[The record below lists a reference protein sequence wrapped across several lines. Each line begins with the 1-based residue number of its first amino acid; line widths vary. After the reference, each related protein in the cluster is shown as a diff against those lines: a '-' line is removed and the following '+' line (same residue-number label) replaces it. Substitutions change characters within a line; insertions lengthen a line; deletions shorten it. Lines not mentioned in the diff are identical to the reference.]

1 MPHLHQRYSHNF
13 LCKLQTCAHL
23 YKTHYLIVK
32 LFAKVFIVSQLDQ
45 VPSGQISYLEH
56 FCIPT
61 HNPTLSTLYTLSKR
75 LWDLN
80 IKLKTIYFRKHF
92 NLEVDCAFQ
101 WEFLVSRITS
111 RETKR
116 PVAFSSCQKN
126 FLWLNAGGFKKNLL
140 AETRVAL

>member
-13 LCKLQTCAHL
+13 LCKLQACAHL

-45 VPSGQISYLEH
+45 ITSGQISYLEH

-92 NLEVDCAFQ
+92 NLEVCISVRILSKQNNKQGDQKTSSLFQ
-101 WEFLVSRITS
+101 LSEKL
-111 RETKR
+111 
-116 PVAFSSCQKN
+116 PVVECRWILK
-126 FLWLNAGGFKKNLL
+126 
-140 AETRVAL
+140 TC